1 MTGLSEASGT
11 VLRSRHAHASLL
23 MLLASLFLIANDT
36 GMKALSEVMPTGS
49 TIILRNSI
57 GALALFVF
65 IAMNRELRQLPAIFG
80 WAAVLRTLL
89 DSLLTMLFLVALA
102 HMPIANLTAIV
113 QSLPVV
119 VAAMAVFTLKEKLSA
134 LRLFTILAGFAGVLL
149 IVQPGSESF
158 NLYSLLGVV
167 VVFLGAARDILT
179 RYVPGHVPGSVIAFG
194 NLVGAGLASLA
205 LAWNEGGLTLP
216 PDAASWFIGTSS
228 GLCVA
233 LGLIVLIKSL
243 RLAPMSVTAP
253 FRYSVVVYSII
264 SGWIFFD
271 DVPNALAWAGMGL
284 IVLAGLATLRR

>member
-11 VLRSRHAHASLL
+11 VLKSRHARASLL

-80 WAAVLRTLL
+80 WAAVLRTLF

-216 PDAASWFIGTSS
+216 PDATSWFIGTSS

-233 LGLIVLIKSL
+233 LGLIVLITSL